1 MKATFAVMKTTWA
14 VMKIRPEKNI
24 QVCTGFE
31 YMTTALLVQRS
42 TNWAN
47 KPTGS

>member
-14 VMKIRPEKNI
+14 VMKIRPEKKI
-24 QVCTGFE
+24 QACTGFE

-42 TNWAN
+42 TNWADQ
-47 KPTGS
+47 PTGS